1 MRKSYIILLI
11 VMALLVTG
19 ALIPAQAQS
28 PVTIT
33 LSTWAGVD
41 EAAQLQQIIDK
52 INDGNTEYQI
62 VHQPLPADYY
72 TQIQT
77 QLAGGTAADLLW
89 MDQNHM
95 SLAADG
101 SFLPLN
107 DCVANAKPQS
117 AGDVTDYYP
126 GVIQTAYQGDTLYGL
141 PWIAQPV
148 VVYYNK
154 NLFDAAQ
161 IAYPTADWTW
171 DDFIKDAKALTKDTN
186 GDGTI
191 DQWGT
196 IANGW
201 PPPQMFIWQA
211 GGDLIS
217 PDLATSPIDSPEAV
231 EGLNFYLSW
240 AYNPEMAPSTD
251 TITEQGFDALYSSGK
266 VAMFFGGA
274 SDDKD
279 YNVQGFTPGVVPPP
293 KNPTTGNNITFAWT
307 ASTVINAATA
317 HPKEACDALLAVSEG
332 IDNWK
337 VVSPRISQATVEH
350 LTASVPQKADNAQ
363 AFLDAA
369 KNMSAFRIVPKYVE
383 WESVLWNEYLTP
395 LLNKQTDLSA
405 EELAKQVRPDLEA
418 LLPGSSGESMPTA
431 EGMATAEA
439 TPSS

>member
-1 MRKSYIILLI
+1 MRKSRVILLT
-11 VMALLVTG
+11 VMAIVVLGV
-19 ALIPAQAQS
+19 LIPAQAQS

-33 LSTWAGVD
+33 MGTWTGVD
-41 EAAQLQQIIDK
+41 EAAQLQKILDK
-52 INDGNTEYQI
+52 INEGNTEYQI

-77 QLAGGTAADLLW
+77 QLAGGTAADLQW

-101 SFLPLN
+101 SFLPLT
-107 DCVANAKPQS
+107 DCVANAAAGT
-117 AGDVTDYYP
+117 AGDVKDYYP
-126 GVIQTAYQGDTLYGL
+126 GVLQTAYQGDTLYGL

-148 VVYYNK
+148 VVYFNK
-154 NLFDAAQ
+154 NLFDAAK

-171 DDFIKDAKALTKDTN
+171 DDFTKDATALTKDTD
-186 GDGTI
+186 GDGKI

-211 GGDLIS
+211 GGDVIS

-231 EGLNFYLSW
+231 AGLDFYRSW
-240 AYNPEMAPSTD
+240 AYNPAMAPSND

-279 YNVQGFTPGVVPPP
+279 YNVTGFTPGVVPPP
-293 KNPTTGNNITFAWT
+293 KNPTTGSNITFAWT
-307 ASTVINAATA
+307 ASTVINAATT

-350 LTASVPQKADNAQ
+350 LVASVPQKAANAQ

-383 WESVLWNEYLTP
+383 WESTLWNEYLTP
-395 LLNKQTDLSA
+395 LLNNQTDLSTA
-405 EELAKQVRPDLEA
+405 DLAKQVRPDLEA
-418 LLPGSSGESMPTA
+418 LLPGAPE
-431 EGMATAEA
+431 ATAEA

>member
-1 MRKSYIILLI
+1 MKHKFVLACLL
-11 VMALLVTG
+11 ALLVLSATVV
-19 ALIPAQAQS
+19 AAQS

-33 LSTWAGVD
+33 MATWTGVD

-52 INDGNTEYQI
+52 INAGQTEYQI
-62 VHQPLPADYY
+62 VHQPLPSDYY

-95 SLAADG
+95 SLGADG
-101 SFLPLN
+101 SFLPLT
-107 DCVANAKPQS
+107 DCVANAAPNT
-117 AGDVTDYYP
+117 AGDVKDYYP

-154 NLFDAAQ
+154 AMFQKAG
-161 IAYPTADWTW
+161 IAEPTADWTW
-171 DDFIKDAKALTKDTN
+171 DDFLKDAKALTQDTN
-186 GDGTI
+186 NDGKP

-217 PDLATSPIDSPEAV
+217 PDLATSPIDSDAAV
-231 EGLNFYLSW
+231 AGMNFYLSW
-240 AYNPEMAPSTD
+240 AYNPEMAPTAD
-251 TITEQGFDALYSSGK
+251 TITEQGFDSLYSSGK
-266 VAMFFGGA
+266 IGMFFGGA

-279 YNVQGFTPGVVPPP
+279 YNVTGFTPGVVPPP
-293 KNPTTGNNITFAWT
+293 KNPTTGSNITFAWT
-307 ASTVINAATA
+307 ASTVINAATQN
-317 HPKEACDALLAVSEG
+317 PKEACDALLAVSEG

-350 LTASVPQKADNAQ
+350 LVASVPQKTPNAQ

-369 KNMSAFRIVPKYVE
+369 KNMSAFRIIPKYIE
-383 WESVLWNEYLTP
+383 WESALWNEYFGP
-395 LLNKQTDLSA
+395 LLNKQTDLSTA
-405 EELAKQVRPDLEA
+405 ELAKEVRPDLEA
-418 LLPGSSGESMPTA
+418 FLPGE
-431 EGMATAEA
+431 ATA